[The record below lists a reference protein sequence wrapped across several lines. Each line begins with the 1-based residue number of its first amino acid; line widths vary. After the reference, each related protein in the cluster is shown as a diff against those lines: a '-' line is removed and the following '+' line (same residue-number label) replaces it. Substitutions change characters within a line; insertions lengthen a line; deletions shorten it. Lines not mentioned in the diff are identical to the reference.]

1 MSVNRVQCRRVPWL
15 KGRAHPNAMYEE
27 RVRCN
32 AKVHVAAWERMACGA
47 AVNVE
52 FQLLCVTQ

>member
-1 MSVNRVQCRRVPWL
+1 
-15 KGRAHPNAMYEE
+15 MYEE

-32 AKVHVAAWERMACGA
+32 VKVHVAAWERMACGT

-52 FQLLCVTQ
+52 SRLLSVTL

>member
-1 MSVNRVQCRRVPWL
+1 
-15 KGRAHPNAMYEE
+15 MYEE

-32 AKVHVAAWERMACGA
+32 VKVHVAAWERMACGT

-52 FQLLCVTQ
+52 SRLLSLTQ